1 MALHLLASDPAAVYE
16 GPATHPEEQ
25 VQWLLRRLD
34 MTPAD
39 AARDLE
45 VDADQVYAWCSGAT
59 RPPRMAI
66 LALRHLADRLRWID

>member
-1 MALHLLASDPAAVYE
+1 MGLHLLASDPSGVYE

-25 VQWLLRRLD
+25 IQWLLRRLG
-34 MTPAD
+34 MTPAE
-39 AARDLE
+39 AAIDLE
-45 VDADQVYAWCSGAT
+45 VEPAQVYAWCSGAA